1 MLCALG
7 AMDCASPR
15 LREVE
20 GSTLGG
26 NKTLN
31 FFVFRFPIFLNA
43 FFTGICFFFYPECR
57 LFQNRKR
64 HSRSQLPTQVTT
76 TTFAYEAPKNDDNV
90 PGWTNGHNNKELA
103 YV

>member
-43 FFTGICFFFYPECR
+43 FFTGICFFFIRNVAFFKTENGILEANYRRKLLQQR
-57 LFQNRKR
+57 LHMRPLRMMTMFPDG
-64 HSRSQLPTQVTT
+64 LTATT
-76 TTFAYEAPKNDDNV
+76 TRN
-90 PGWTNGHNNKELA
+90 
-103 YV
+103 